1 MTTHSVNQ
9 PWAITE
15 KTRNRY
21 GSTWADI
28 DFVFHAKISE
38 AIFKED
44 PMATSMG
51 HLEVAGQ
58 RIKMRYKDMIA
69 YAKSLSEQSASLCRA
84 NRNESFP
91 IEIKTFTLNL
101 RPIEVTR
108 LAETMSDALTTAQRA
123 YELGL
128 YL

>member
-1 MTTHSVNQ
+1 MTTNSVNQ

-15 KTRNRY
+15 KTRSRY

-38 AIFKED
+38 AVFKED

-69 YAKSLSEQSASLCRA
+69 YSKSLNEQSASLCRA

-108 LAETMSDALTTAQRA
+108 LAETMADALITAQRA